1 MVVSEPGTIGLLTSG
16 LDGHIIPSITFE
28 IVLKMKYICLFLSL
42 LSMTS
47 TIIQAQVNQVE
58 QKYMQNWLALS
69 STSDLDLA
77 SLPMPVEGQEMADVG
92 SATSQWQRLASNYPT
107 IHLNPFYQTDVG
119 SVLYL
124 LGQLE
129 SRTQQVIYV
138 TLAGLS
144 SQDQVWINNRRLAAV
159 QGSNPSHTYPFAV
172 QLKAGLNTVGLKISS
187 LSPLIKWQMWPSRDR

>member
-16 LDGHIIPSITFE
+16 LDAHIIPSITFE

-92 SATSQWQRLASNYPT
+92 SETSQ
-107 IHLNPFYQTDVG
+107 G
-119 SVLYL
+119 
-124 LGQLE
+124 
-129 SRTQQVIYV
+129 
-138 TLAGLS
+138 
-144 SQDQVWINNRRLAAV
+144 
-159 QGSNPSHTYPFAV
+159 
-172 QLKAGLNTVGLKISS
+172 
-187 LSPLIKWQMWPSRDR
+187 